1 MSNFEGILF
10 GPVVTEKATG
20 EKTRNRYVVRVLRS
34 ATKVDIK
41 RSIEKLFNVKVIDV
55 NTLMVHGKVLGTMR
69 GRLGRRRSWKKAY
82 VTLSK
87 GQKIEALEAQA

>member
-1 MSNFEGILF
+1 MSNFEGVLF
-10 GPVVTEKATG
+10 GPVITEKATD
-20 EKTRNRYVVRVLRS
+20 EKARNRYVVRVLRS

-55 NTLMVHGKVLGTMR
+55 NTLVVHGKVCGAIR
-69 GRLGRRRSWKKAY
+69 GRMGRRSSWKKAY
-82 VTLSK
+82 VTLEK